1 MYIDKFKNM
10 DLDQLIYQKEIIEE
24 ELSHAIK
31 QKENKRMM
39 IQEIRKNKL
48 VQIIEN
54 ENSIKSQTKIINC
67 L

>member
-1 MYIDKFKNM
+1 M
-10 DLDQLIYQKEIIEE
+10 DLDQLIYQKEITEQ

-31 QKENKRMM
+31 EKEKKRMM
-39 IQEIRKNKL
+39 IKEIKKNKL

-54 ENSIKSQTKIINC
+54 ESSIKSQTKIINC